1 MVKKSVL
8 TQQKITETA
17 RELFIEKGFDGVK
30 MQELAD
36 RAGVNKGLL
45 HHYFIN
51 KQTLFN
57 EVFAHA
63 IEKLFIQITHVF
75 TEEISFD
82 DKISKIVDAYN
93 DMLLSNPRLP
103 VFIVFEINRD
113 ATLFDTLFTEERMH
127 ILIEGIKHSN
137 ADISEEKAINLILTV
152 ASLSFFPFMAKPIV
166 MKMTKNEKAFRE
178 LIEKRRS
185 ITKLLVSNLA
195 KSI

>member
-1 MVKKSVL
+1 MVKKSEL
-8 TQQKITETA
+8 TQQKIAETA

-63 IEKLFIQITHVF
+63 IEQLFVQIMHVF
-75 TEEISFD
+75 TEKISFD
-82 DKISKIVDAYN
+82 DKIAKIVDAYF
-93 DMLLSNPRLP
+93 DMLLANPRLP

-113 ATLFDTLFTEERMH
+113 ATLFHTLFTEERMNT
-127 ILIEGIKHSN
+127 LIGGIKKSKP
-137 ADISEEKAINLILTV
+137 DISEEKAINLVLTV

-166 MKMTKNEKAFRE
+166 MKMVKNEKAFRE
-178 LIEKRRS
+178 LIEKRRI
-185 ITKLLVSNLA
+185 ITKLLVSNLV